1 MRLRHAD
8 FCGKTIEIKRKG
20 IDMQSKS
27 YNTKWNKIEFE
38 FEKQQQ
44 IPYKK

>member
-1 MRLRHAD
+1 MT
-8 FCGKTIEIKRKG
+8 FKVKVMIKN
-20 IDMQSKS
+20 SV
-27 YNTKWNKIEFE
+27 KIEFE

>member
-1 MRLRHAD
+1 MTFRV
-8 FCGKTIEIKRKG
+8 KVIIKNG
-20 IDMQSKS
+20 V
-27 YNTKWNKIEFE
+27 KIEFE

>member
-1 MRLRHAD
+1 MT
-8 FCGKTIEIKRKG
+8 FKVKVMIKNG
-20 IDMQSKS
+20 V
-27 YNTKWNKIEFE
+27 KIEFE

>member
-1 MRLRHAD
+1 MT
-8 FCGKTIEIKRKG
+8 FNVKVIIKNG
-20 IDMQSKS
+20 V
-27 YNTKWNKIEFE
+27 KIEFE